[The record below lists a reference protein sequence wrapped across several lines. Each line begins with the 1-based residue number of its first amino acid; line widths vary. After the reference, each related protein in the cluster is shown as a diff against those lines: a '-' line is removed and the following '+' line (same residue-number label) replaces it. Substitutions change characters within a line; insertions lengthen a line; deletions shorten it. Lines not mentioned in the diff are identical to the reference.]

1 MATKPKALA
10 PASGKAQ
17 NVVER
22 AIGAV
27 GGSPSELARR
37 LSEYAGFPIARQR
50 VHGWRMRGIFPRDMV
65 VHVERLCGIPIHE
78 LASAPVKDRDEG
90 NVVARAIRYL
100 GADANPA
107 TLAEQLS
114 ASSGRRV
121 TRQMV
126 NNWLAT
132 EQFPADMALYVH
144 VITKIPVAHLIPSRG
159 RKWGH

>member
-1 MATKPKALA
+1 MASKSKPA
-10 PASGKAQ
+10 ASAGEPS

-22 AIGAV
+22 AISAV

-50 VHGWRMRGIFPRDMV
+50 VHGWRMRGIFPRDMMI
-65 VHVERLCGIPIHE
+65 HVERLCGIPIHE

-100 GADANPA
+100 GPDANPA
-107 TLAEQLS
+107 TLAGELS
-114 ASSGRRV
+114 KSSGRKV

-144 VITKIPVAHLIPSRG
+144 VLTKIPVAQLIPGRG
-159 RKWGH
+159 PLR